1 MTDEW
6 VNSFEAKLQQIR
18 HENTALHDIWSDYR
32 NGDHYEQLIAQLA
45 GQVYTIIDFV
55 IDAFSILESV
65 LMEIEEQLQGGL
77 SDADIFEAWYRET
90 IRRW

>member
-1 MTDEW
+1 MTDGW
-6 VNSFEAKLQQIR
+6 VNSFETKLLEINQER
-18 HENTALHDIWSDYR
+18 GALHDIWSDYR
-32 NGDHYEQLIAQLA
+32 NGDHYEQLIATVA
-45 GQVYTIIDFV
+45 GEVHSIVGLI

-65 LMEIEEQLQGGL
+65 LMQIEQQLEGGL